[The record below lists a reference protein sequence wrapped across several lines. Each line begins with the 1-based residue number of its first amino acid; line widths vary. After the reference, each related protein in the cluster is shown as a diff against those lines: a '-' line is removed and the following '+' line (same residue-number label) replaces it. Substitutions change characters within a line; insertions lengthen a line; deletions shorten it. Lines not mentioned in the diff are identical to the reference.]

1 MTCLLMNLHTH
12 LTFIKCICIV
22 KLVRNLNL
30 DLKSLKDNV
39 FLYLNKRYFI
49 SSSRNQYYYDVRSDW
64 IVEIQSD

>member
-1 MTCLLMNLHTH
+1 MTCLLMNLHPH

-39 FLYLNKRYFI
+39 FLYLKRYFI